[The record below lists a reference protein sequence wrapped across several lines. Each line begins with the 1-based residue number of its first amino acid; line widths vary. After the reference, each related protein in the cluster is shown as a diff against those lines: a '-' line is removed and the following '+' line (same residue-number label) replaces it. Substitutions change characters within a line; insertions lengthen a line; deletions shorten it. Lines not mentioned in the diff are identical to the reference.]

1 MRKAKQGKNWGREA
15 STISVPAGR
24 NTHGPPWGYTGSVA
38 NRKQQKRKYL
48 RAVGRGKVRDG
59 GETRDA
65 ERAGA
70 KSGGSTS
77 QARSRREPP
86 QPSAARAAKR
96 AAVFAVLFYLAISYT
111 SLGGKMT
118 GGVKLFNAAIMF
130 VLFWSIGTITETFA
144 WRRWQKKHGG

>member
-1 MRKAKQGKNWGREA
+1 M
-15 STISVPAGR
+15 
-24 NTHGPPWGYTGSVA
+24 A

-48 RAVGRGKVRDG
+48 RAVGRGRVRDG
-59 GETRDA
+59 GEVREPDRPDA
-65 ERAGA
+65 
-70 KSGGSTS
+70 KTGGSPS

-96 AAVFAVLFYLAISYT
+96 AAVFAVLFYLALSYT

-118 GGVKLFNAAIMF
+118 SGTKLFNAAVMF

>member
-1 MRKAKQGKNWGREA
+1 M
-15 STISVPAGR
+15 
-24 NTHGPPWGYTGSVA
+24 A

-48 RAVGRGKVRDG
+48 RAVGRGRVRG
-59 GETRDA
+59 GDEVREG
-65 ERAGA
+65 ERSPA

-77 QARSRREPP
+77 PARGRREPP

-111 SLGGKMT
+111 SLGGTMT
-118 GGVKLFNAAIMF
+118 GGIKLFNAAIMF

>member
-1 MRKAKQGKNWGREA
+1 M
-15 STISVPAGR
+15 
-24 NTHGPPWGYTGSVA
+24 A

-59 GETRDA
+59 GEVRDV
-65 ERAGA
+65 ERPGA
-70 KSGGSTS
+70 KPGGSTS
-77 QARSRREPP
+77 HVRARGEPP

-96 AAVFAVLFYLAISYT
+96 AAVFAVLFYLALSYT

-118 GGVKLFNAAIMF
+118 GGTKLFNAAVMF

>member
-1 MRKAKQGKNWGREA
+1 M
-15 STISVPAGR
+15 
-24 NTHGPPWGYTGSVA
+24 A
-38 NRKQQKRKYL
+38 NRKQQKRKYQ
-48 RAVGRGKVRDG
+48 RAVGRGRSAAG
-59 GETRDA
+59 PRRRTA
-65 ERAGA
+65 SAPGA

-96 AAVFAVLFYLAISYT
+96 AAVFALLFYLVISYT
-111 SLGGKMT
+111 SLGGTMS
-118 GGVKLFNAAIMF
+118 GGVKLFNAAVMF